1 MRARAIHYARLVRLP
16 NIFTALADI
25 ALGAAVIGF
34 QYAGTSTLF
43 LAMASAALYCSGMV
57 WNDVFDIEQDAR
69 ERPFRP
75 LPSGQIRLRSAIAL
89 AAILMIVGVGI
100 AFGVG
105 WPSGALAA
113 GLAGAIL
120 LYDRWLKRT
129 ALGPVGMGMCRFL
142 NVLLGLSVTDEST
155 VALGL
160 RLHLASVIGIY
171 VGGIT
176 WFAAREAASSRRDS
190 LRGAAIVIAAGLA
203 LALPAPIHLE
213 AGTSSVVFPYAFV
226 ALAIVVGAPIWRAI
240 ERPEPAPVQVAVKT
254 AILGIIG
261 LDAVLA
267 TAISGI
273 GGLWILVLLLPAIL
287 LGRWL
292 YST

>member
-1 MRARAIHYARLVRLP
+1 MRLP

-89 AAILMIVGVGI
+89 AAILMIVGVGL

-155 VALGL
+155 VAS
-160 RLHLASVIGIY
+160 RFATASR
-171 VGGIT
+171 VGH
-176 WFAAREAASSRRDS
+176 RN
-190 LRGAAIVIAAGLA
+190 LRGRNHMVCRPGSGRSAG
-203 LALPAPIHLE
+203 E
-213 AGTSSVVFPYAFV
+213 TRF
-226 ALAIVVGAPIWRAI
+226 GAR
-240 ERPEPAPVQVAVKT
+240 R
-254 AILGIIG
+254 
-261 LDAVLA
+261 
-267 TAISGI
+267 S
-273 GGLWILVLLLPAIL
+273 
-287 LGRWL
+287 
-292 YST
+292 